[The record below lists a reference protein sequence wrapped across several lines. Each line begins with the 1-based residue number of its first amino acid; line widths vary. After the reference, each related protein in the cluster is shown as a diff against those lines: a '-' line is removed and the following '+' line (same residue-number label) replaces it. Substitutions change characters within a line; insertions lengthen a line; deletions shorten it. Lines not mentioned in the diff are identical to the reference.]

1 LKPVAI
7 FRHSPTEGPGY
18 LASYLERRGLAWQLI
33 RIDAGEALPDD
44 VGAFSGLVF
53 MGGPMSVNDPLPW
66 IPPVLELIASAV
78 ARGMPVLGHCL
89 GGQLMAKA
97 LGGSVTRAPVR
108 EIGWGEVQIQDSDA
122 ARSWF
127 GAGSGRFL
135 TFHWHGETF
144 TIPPGA
150 QRVLSS
156 PYCEN
161 QGFALGPHLA
171 LQCHIEMT
179 QDLVQTWCTVG
190 HREIERSRSP
200 AVQPVD
206 DILADLD
213 ARVAALHG
221 VADTVYASWVAGLR

>member
-1 LKPVAI
+1 MKPVAI

-44 VGAFSGLVF
+44 TGAFSGLVF

-66 IPPVLELIASAV
+66 IQPVLELIASAV
-78 ARGMPVLGHCL
+78 ARDMPVLGHCL

-97 LGGSVTRAPVR
+97 LGGGVTRTPVK
-108 EIGWGEVQIQDSDA
+108 EIGWGEVRIQDSEA

-127 GAGSGRFL
+127 GAGLDRFL

-161 QGFALGPHLA
+161 QGFAVGPHLA

-200 AVQPVD
+200 AVQNVG

-221 VADTVYASWVAGLR
+221 VADTVYARWVAGLR